1 MEGTQLSG
9 GEKTKC
15 LKIQV
20 QSQEGG
26 ECQEM
31 DRGAE
36 GTDFQGPSYQAG
48 PSQIYWPLGVQ
59 LVFFSCVSVLLFIQQ
74 TLGTPGLSPGS
85 SDPPWAALLAWGR
98 RGLRG
103 GNWSFSLLTRLGPS
117 SILCAYGRLAHGSP
131 QRALKK

>member
-20 QSQEGG
+20 QSQKGR

-31 DRGAE
+31 DCSAE

-48 PSQIYWPLGVQ
+48 PSQI
-59 LVFFSCVSVLLFIQQ
+59 
-74 TLGTPGLSPGS
+74 
-85 SDPPWAALLAWGR
+85 LLAP
-98 RGLRG
+98 G
-103 GNWSFSLLTRLGPS
+103 GPAGFL
-117 SILCAYGRLAHGSP
+117 
-131 QRALKK
+131 